1 MSSEAMRIDDIIA
14 RLKEPQA
21 IALLVRQR
29 MERLARAG
37 QAWRDVAEGEPPL
50 PSGLGTGGAH
60 NEATRDGTE
69 VRSV

>member
-1 MSSEAMRIDDIIA
+1 MSSDTMRIDDLIA

-37 QAWRDVAEGEPPL
+37 QAWRDRVEGGL
-50 PSGLGTGGAH
+50 PSGLGTGVAH